1 VGEMLSFCL
10 RPTRAALDES
20 SRGTEGRDRRESVP
34 LREVEPM
41 RCRGATVF
49 VGCVVA
55 LLAASSAP
63 RAAKP
68 PNPKDPCARSGRDTC
83 GTAGVGFYR
92 LTRYGTRWFGDFR
105 GAVKGHR
112 HAFCIDLR
120 FWYASPSYRYR
131 EVSSTVLRNR
141 DGAIISGEKQRRIA
155 YALWAFGRSTKP
167 SRQAATMLYVDSL
180 MGTARPGEL
189 DPDAMPT
196 QVAALFRSIAHAAAR
211 YHGPYRVETRLPKR
225 LIVNRPTKVTVSIRS
240 ASGHPLPDAPLSLS
254 ARGAKVPSRVHTDG
268 RGRAVIRLRPTAVHL
283 QLRVV
288 SRALASSRPRIFA
301 PSTASAAP
309 NGQRLAVPSNEQ
321 VSARVS
327 RLAHPVVT
335 SLVSSQIVRAGGTIF
350 DRIRVPGLAGSTAS
364 IEVELFGPF
373 PSRGAIG
380 CAGSPY
386 WRRRMSATVAEIR
399 TPPVHVTRAGFYAYR
414 QRLVGPASVAGAQT
428 PCGVVSETT
437 LSTPQITTGRGDSTA
452 DARSMARGG
461 QIPVWLRVTK
471 LGIKAAIVPEVI
483 DTEKGILGMPAN
495 IRRLGWWRD
504 GRAPMAR
511 SGTILIAGHYDFA
524 NAGPGAFYSL
534 PRARRG
540 ERIHITTADGAVHT
554 YRVVTVVSY
563 AKSSLP
569 LTVFDRGGPPRLV
582 LVTCGGRFDSTT
594 QHFLDNI
601 VVTAVPV

>member
-1 VGEMLSFCL
+1 
-10 RPTRAALDES
+10 
-20 SRGTEGRDRRESVP
+20 
-34 LREVEPM
+34 M

-399 TPPVHVTRAGFYAYR
+399 TPPVHVIRAGFYTYR

-461 QIPVWLRVTK
+461 QIPVWLRITK

-563 AKSSLP
+563 AKSALP

-601 VVTAVPV
+601 VVTAAPV

>member
-1 VGEMLSFCL
+1 MCWWSA
-10 RPTRAALDES
+10 P
-20 SRGTEGRDRRESVP
+20 
-34 LREVEPM
+34 
-41 RCRGATVF
+41 TVF

-55 LLAASSAP
+55 LFAASSAP

-68 PNPKDPCARSGRDTC
+68 PNPNDPCARSGRDTC

-92 LTRYGTRWFGDFR
+92 LTRYGMRWFGDFR

-131 EVSSTVLRNR
+131 EVPSTVLRNR
-141 DGAIISGEKQRRIA
+141 DGAIISREKQQRIA

-180 MGTARPGEL
+180 MGTERPGEL
-189 DPDAMPT
+189 DPNAMPT
-196 QVAALFRSIAHAAAR
+196 KVAPLFRSIARAAAR
-211 YHGPYRVETRLPKR
+211 YHGPYQLETRVPKR
-225 LIVNRPTKVTVSIRS
+225 LIVNHPTRATVSIRS
-240 ASGHPLPDAPLSLS
+240 ASGHTLPDATLSLS
-254 ARGAKVPSRVHTDG
+254 ARGAKVPSRVRTDG
-268 RGRAVIRLRPTAVHL
+268 RGRAVIRVRPTAVHV
-283 QLRVV
+283 QLRVA

-321 VSARVS
+321 VFARVS
-327 RLAHPVVT
+327 RLARPAIT

-350 DRIRVPGLAGSTAS
+350 DRVRVVGLAGSTAS

-373 PSRGAIG
+373 RSRGAIR

-386 WRRRMSATVAEIR
+386 WRRRMSATVGEIR
-399 TPPVHVTRAGFYAYR
+399 TPPVHVTRAGFYTYR
-414 QRLVGPASVAGAQT
+414 QGLVGPASVAGAQT

-452 DARSMARGG
+452 DARSISRGG
-461 QIPVWLRVTK
+461 QIPVWLRISE

-483 DTEKGILGMPAN
+483 DIEKGILGMPGN

-504 GRAPMAR
+504 GMAPMAQ

-524 NAGPGAFYSL
+524 AAGPGAFYSL
-534 PRARRG
+534 PHARRG
-540 ERIHITTADGAVHT
+540 ERIHITTADGSVHT
-554 YRVVTVVSY
+554 YRVVTMHSY
-563 AKSSLP
+563 PKNALP
-569 LTVFDRGGPPRLV
+569 LTVFDRRGPPRLV

-594 QHFLDNI
+594 KHFLDNI
-601 VVTAVPV
+601 VVTALPV